1 MPMKLPLAEL
11 LKEEPMLNNKHII
24 LKIRHLLLTKL
35 RITDQN
41 TVYFEGG
48 LGSQILA
55 FINYSEKNKS
65 LDKPVFGNL
74 DYFNKIENDFTDNT
88 GLSRWN
94 WKLDQYGIYQ
104 NDIKQATKIRRFSNK
119 YFKVRPKNA
128 SEHLYNFREKKSEN
142 YKKIFLANDEKVK
155 RYLLEKFK
163 SDTDDFAV
171 IHIRR
176 GDYLKVAS
184 KVVSME
190 ELTKFINKIKKLLP
204 NNILISCDS
213 LLPASEQDMLAS
225 TLEEFNLVYVD
236 PREDPLMVHDLMR
249 SSSILV
255 ASNSTFSFTAGLLAK
270 RGCTV
275 FFPTNYLGQ
284 GRLSD
289 SKSFLFRQPFEY
301 LVD

>member
-11 LKEEPMLNNKHII
+11 LKEEPMLNIKHTIW
-24 LKIRHLLLTKL
+24 KIRDLLLTKL

-55 FINYSEKNKS
+55 FIEYNEKNKS
-65 LDKPVFGNL
+65 SDKPVFGNL
-74 DYFNKIENDFTDNT
+74 DYFNKIKNDFTDDT
-88 GLSRWN
+88 GLSRWT

-104 NDIKQATKIRRFSNK
+104 NDIKQATKIKRFSNK
-119 YFKVRPKNA
+119 YFKVRPQNA

-142 YKKIFLANDEKVK
+142 YQKIFLASDEKVK
-155 RYLLEKFK
+155 RYSLEKFR
-163 SDTDDFAV
+163 SDKDDFAV

-176 GDYLKVAS
+176 GDYLNVAS
-184 KVVSME
+184 KVVSTE
-190 ELTKFINKIKKLLP
+190 ELNRFINKIKKLLP
-204 NNILISCDS
+204 SNILISSDS
-213 LLPASEQDMLAS
+213 VLPVAEQDMLAS
-225 TLEEFNLVYVD
+225 NLEEFNLVYID
-236 PREDPLMVHDLMR
+236 PREDSLLVHDLMR

-275 FFPTNYLGQ
+275 FFPTNYFGQ
-284 GRLSD
+284 GHLSD
-289 SKSFLFRQPFEY
+289 SKSFIFRQPFEY